1 MVAREG
7 AIVYNDAN
15 GLALPANLGGIRVAG
30 RQAASSCIGTI
41 EAAFR
46 TLVLAHAEY

>member
-7 AIVYNDAN
+7 VIVYNDAN
-15 GLALPANLGGIRVAG
+15 GLALPANLGGIRSG